1 MRAFQFELEE
11 ILRVRRFEQ
20 QQAEIE
26 LGKAVAA
33 ENEIQS
39 KLDALAMRQAA
50 VKNQTA
56 GSTQFSD
63 IAAASQF
70 YSFVRAQSESLLNE
84 LAGAKLV
91 SDEKR
96 EILRQ
101 AMQKVDSLEKLKE
114 QQRALYMG
122 ELLHEEE
129 NELDDIVTSRFKPGN
144 E

>member
-39 KLDALAMRQAA
+39 KLDALAMQQTV
-50 VKNQTA
+50 VKRETA
-56 GSTQFSD
+56 GSTDFTD
-63 IAAASQF
+63 IAHAHQF
-70 YSFVRAQSESLLNE
+70 YSFVRAQSEHLLNE

-101 AMQKVDSLEKLKE
+101 AMQKVNALEKLKE
-114 QQRALYMG
+114 QQRGQYAE